1 MMPAL
6 PARADRLWALQ
17 LKGGSI
23 VLALDAPEER
33 GASLVFHRHPD
44 GLFSSLRT
52 DEVRRITIAEG
63 PRKKLRKS
71 LDGAILV
78 FGRDAEPPERTARL
92 SPSPSDLDAGD
103 SDENPSAAGAL
114 LVVGAPPRHH
124 RPHPQPRIG
133 SNGFPILAPAGSSGF
148 NPPAI
153 GANGFPILSPTPPPF
168 SFPGQPA
175 RR

>member
-6 PARADRLWALQ
+6 PARADRLWTLQ

-63 PRKKLRKS
+63 PRKKPRKS
-71 LDGAILV
+71 LDGEILV
-78 FGRDAEPPERTARL
+78 FGRDAEPPERNARL
-92 SPSPSDLDAGD
+92 SASPSDFEAD
-103 SDENPSAAGAL
+103 SEENPSEPAAL

-124 RPHPQPRIG
+124 RPHPHSRIG

-168 SFPGQPA
+168 SFQGLPA